1 MRSLSVSLA
10 LTTVVCLAGCATQ
23 LPEAPPEQSVSLS
36 FALVAGEQPLRC
48 GAAFGPLGR
57 DQKRVSLRDARLYVQ
72 DVALIDDT
80 GKPVPL
86 RLQVNDWQDAK
97 VALLDFEDGSG
108 HCVGG
113 TPATNTQVIGSVPA
127 GHYRGVSLTLGVSQS
142 LNHTSTELQGAPLD
156 LAGMGW
162 SWQAG
167 RKFIKLELDPEGGVS
182 KADGSRANTWYLHLG
197 STGCSGNPVT
207 GETVACQRANRI
219 PLRFDGFDP
228 ATQAVV
234 LDVAALFR
242 DSRLAVDEGAAVGC
256 MSGPTDPEGVAV
268 FKRLGVSL
276 NSGLPLEP
284 GYSPAFS
291 ARQKP

>member
-1 MRSLSVSLA
+1 MRSLSVSLT
-10 LTTVVCLAGCATQ
+10 LTAVACLAGCVTQ
-23 LPEAPPEQSVSLS
+23 SSVEQPVSLS
-36 FALVAGEQPLRC
+36 FALVAGEQPVRC
-48 GAAFGPLGR
+48 GSAFGPLGR
-57 DQKRVSLRDARLYVQ
+57 DPKRVSLRDARFYVQ
-72 DVALIDDT
+72 DVALIDDA
-80 GKPVPL
+80 GKPVPV
-86 RLQVNDWQDAK
+86 RLQVSDWQDAK

-127 GHYRGVSLTLGVSQS
+127 GHYRGVSLTLGVPES
-142 LNHTSTELQGAPLD
+142 LNHTSPELQAAPLD
-156 LAGMGW
+156 LAAMGW

-167 RKFIKLELDPEGGVS
+167 RKFIKLEVDPEGGVS
-182 KADGSRANTWYLHLG
+182 KTDGSRANTWYLHLG

-234 LDVAALFR
+234 LDVAALLR

-256 MSGPTDPEGVAV
+256 MSGPTDPECVAV

>member
-1 MRSLSVSLA
+1 VSLT
-10 LTTVVCLAGCATQ
+10 LTAAACLAGCVTQ
-23 LPEAPPEQSVSLS
+23 SSVEQPVSLS
-36 FALVAGEQPLRC
+36 FALVAGEQPVRC
-48 GAAFGPLGR
+48 GSAFGPLGR
-57 DQKRVSLRDARLYVQ
+57 DPKRVSLRDARFYVQ
-72 DVALIDDT
+72 DVALIDDS
-80 GKPVPL
+80 GKPVPV

-127 GHYRGVSLTLGVSQS
+127 GHYRGVSLTLGVPES
-142 LNHTSTELQGAPLD
+142 LNHTSPELQAAPLD
-156 LAGMGW
+156 LAAMGW

-167 RKFIKLELDPEGGVS
+167 RKFMKLEVDPEGGVS
-182 KADGSRANTWYLHLG
+182 KTDGSRANTWYLHLG

-234 LDVAALFR
+234 LDVAALLR

-256 MSGPTDPEGVAV
+256 MSGPTDPECVAV

>member
-1 MRSLSVSLA
+1 MRSLSVSLT
-10 LTTVVCLAGCATQ
+10 LTSVACLAGCTTQ
-23 LPEAPPEQSVSLS
+23 LPVEQPVSLS
-36 FALVAGEQPLRC
+36 FALVAGEQPVRC
-48 GAAFGPLGR
+48 GSAFGPLGR
-57 DQKRVSLRDARLYVQ
+57 DHKRVLLRDARFYVQ
-72 DVALIDDT
+72 DVALIDDA
-80 GKPVPL
+80 GKPVPV
-86 RLQVNDWQDAK
+86 RLQVSDWQDAK

-127 GHYRGVSLTLGVSQS
+127 GHYRGVSLTVGVPES
-142 LNHTSTELQGAPLD
+142 LNHTSTELQAAPLD
-156 LAGMGW
+156 LAAMGW

-167 RKFIKLELDPEGGVS
+167 RKFIKLEVDPEGGVS

-219 PLRFDGFDP
+219 PLRFEGFDP

-234 LDVAALFR
+234 LDVAALLR

-256 MSGPTDPEGVAV
+256 MSGPSDPECVVV

-276 NSGLPLEP
+276 NSGSPLEP
-284 GYSPAFS
+284 GYSTAFS

>member
-48 GAAFGPLGR
+48 GAAFGPLGH

-197 STGCSGNPVT
+197 STGCAGNPVT

-256 MSGPTDPEGVAV
+256 MSGPTDPECVAV

-276 NSGLPLEP
+276 NSGAPLDP

>member
-86 RLQVNDWQDAK
+86 RLQVNDWQDSK

-197 STGCSGNPVT
+197 STGCAGNPVT

-256 MSGPTDPEGVAV
+256 MSGPTDPECVAV

-276 NSGLPLEP
+276 NSGAPLDP